1 MEYQAR
7 KIEAIKDGAPGSGC
21 GPFFPPPTPPIP
33 VPHTLQKVVV
43 SSGTG
48 PDLDLPLVLGLPLQL
63 KLAASR
69 VVLNQGSKKEILALP
84 ALDLASLLKLWVQ
97 PQGRLFL
104 GALPG
109 KTGTFVLLST
119 PLEIERENKTCR
131 CVFLVEGN
139 LWKWRRKATR
149 REGIRGSRKKCFKK
163 VKSESWESG
172 GQPVGPSCPNAPSG
186 PPLCRRDLFCLLLL
200 EWPLGPRPEAG
211 HGPGPEQK

>member
-63 KLAASR
+63 KLAASG

-84 ALDLASLLKLWVQ
+84 ALDLASLLKLWVW

-119 PLEIERENKTCR
+119 LLEIGREREQDVQVCVPSGRKPLEME
-131 CVFLVEGN
+131 
-139 LWKWRRKATR
+139 
-149 REGIRGSRKKCFKK
+149 KKGHKK
-163 VKSESWESG
+163 
-172 GQPVGPSCPNAPSG
+172 
-186 PPLCRRDLFCLLLL
+186 RRDKGQQEEVL
-200 EWPLGPRPEAG
+200 
-211 HGPGPEQK
+211 